1 MIANLKCPP
10 PVSSAVLEPEPE
22 EEELARGDTKP
33 TKKGNVSP
41 PKAAVGSAKTTEK
54 VADKK
59 TGKKT
64 YGPYKAGE
72 FRKLY
77 REFIEAEKASGKSW
91 KDANKAWQMSSKR
104 ADLWAE
110 MPTPEKKK
118 RRFV

>member
-1 MIANLKCPP
+1 MCAHATLGCC
-10 PVSSAVLEPEPE
+10 VTRECEFC
-22 EEELARGDTKP
+22 ARGLYR
-33 TKKGNVSP
+33 
-41 PKAAVGSAKTTEK
+41 KTTEK